1 MRSPTE
7 AAHRHAVSRKAL
19 PAGHFQSGPKLTGVL
34 RCSGYGIA
42 GLGLAVRPEPAT
54 QRAIWEL
61 PQGEEED
68 PSGQYG
74 ALIPA
79 NHP

>member
-1 MRSPTE
+1 M
-7 AAHRHAVSRKAL
+7 
-19 PAGHFQSGPKLTGVL
+19 TGVL